1 MSDLPT
7 RESARQGAAGQEHAE
22 PRAEIVEV
30 ARRLRS
36 ARETLG
42 LTQEDVA
49 AALNLQRTSVIAME
63 AGKRNVTALELRRL
77 ARLYRRDVAWLLGEG
92 QETLDS
98 AAAENQALF
107 RATAQL
113 SEEDKEQVLRFAQF
127 LAAGNPTDVNA
138 AVPAAA
144 RRARQP
150 RAHRHDQPA
159 GRE

>member
-7 RESARQGAAGQEHAE
+7 PGTATEDAAGQEHAE
-22 PRAEIVEV
+22 PKAENAEV
-30 ARRLRS
+30 GRRLRS

-49 AALNLQRTSVIAME
+49 AALKLQRTSVIAME

-92 QETLDS
+92 EETLDNT
-98 AAAENQALF
+98 AAENQALF

-113 SEEDKEQVLRFAQF
+113 SEEDKDQVLRFAEF
-127 LAAGNPTDVNA
+127 LAAAKPA
-138 AVPAAA
+138 ASKPATPAAA
-144 RRARQP
+144 RRGRP
-150 RAHRHDQPA
+150 RTRRDDQPSD
-159 GRE
+159 GE